1 MERHTTAEVEYAL
14 EWFSQ
19 SVGGPGGVLAAEV
32 RALRVDARIYTRM
45 ELMLNEYMNGRALE
59 VWTHE
64 HDQLLATLKRV
75 EALLPKWQEKASRP
89 QSPLFSNAEHSLV
102 TFTFE
107 DCAKQLEAALSGE
120 GEP

>member
-1 MERHTTAEVEYAL
+1 MERQPKAKVDFELDCADQPAEFAFPTEWHTCA
-14 EWFSQ
+14 Q
-19 SVGGPGGVLAAEV
+19 VLAAEV

-45 ELMLNEYMNGRALE
+45 ELMLNQHMNGRTLE

-75 EALLPKWQEKASRP
+75 EALPAKWRAREFLNVVDHHATY
-89 QSPLFSNAEHSLV
+89 E
-102 TFTFE
+102 
-107 DCAKQLEAALSGE
+107 CANELEAALK